1 MQKKSKRTLHVNR
14 IATTQSEKHF
24 LEICVHYSIGGHNFF
39 SGEPT
44 PQGFYL
50 SVQPIEVGDGFTT
63 FIGFTGIKSMLEPAK
78 RFSAK
83 RLNELAESTEHQ
95 PLLDE
100 LINRVCTKQGITLK
114 TSEAA

>member
-1 MQKKSKRTLHVNR
+1 MQKKPSRTIRINR

-24 LEICVHYSIGGHNFF
+24 LEVSVHYSLGGHNFF
-39 SGEPT
+39 SGKPT
-44 PQGFYL
+44 PRGFYL

-63 FIGFTGIKSMLEPAK
+63 FLGFTGIKSMLEPAA
-78 RFSAK
+78 RFNAK

-100 LINRVCTKQGITLK
+100 LINHVCIKQGITLK